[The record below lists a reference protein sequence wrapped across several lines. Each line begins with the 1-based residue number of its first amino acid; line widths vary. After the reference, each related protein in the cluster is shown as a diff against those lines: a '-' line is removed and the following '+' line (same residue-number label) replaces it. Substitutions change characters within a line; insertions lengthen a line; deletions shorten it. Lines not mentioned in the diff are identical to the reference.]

1 MKIRHFVLAALCATQ
16 ALVAATVQI
25 HFDELGTGTLINAN
39 NLHTS
44 GVLFGFS
51 GGSAVYNG
59 SVGTSGSAA
68 LVSDPLLLG
77 DTSGTLTL
85 TFDFPTDFL
94 QFDIAMASGSFI
106 QNAYTVAIPGT
117 APLSGDTAPILIISA
132 GSFFYSGTPFSQ
144 AVLSFS
150 NAAPQFGLDNLT
162 FDPPV
167 AAPEPGTVLLMGTAF
182 FGWAAFVTKRRSHR
196 A

>member
-1 MKIRHFVLAALCATQ
+1 MKIGHFVLAALCATQ

-25 HFDELGTGTLINAN
+25 HFDELGTGALIDVN

-68 LVSDPLLLG
+68 LVSDPLLMG
-77 DTSGTLTL
+77 DTSGVLTL
-85 TFDFPTDFL
+85 TFDAPTNFL
-94 QFDIAMASGSFI
+94 QFDIAMASGNFI
-106 QNAYTVAIPGT
+106 QDAYTVTIPGT
-117 APLSGDTAPILIISA
+117 GPISGDTAPILVISE

-144 AVLSFS
+144 AVISFS

-162 FDPPV
+162 FDPPA
-167 AAPEPGTVLLMGTAF
+167 AAPEPGTVLSMGTAL
-182 FGWAAFVTKRRSHR
+182 FGLAAFVTRRRSPR

>member
-1 MKIRHFVLAALCATQ
+1 MKIRHFVLAGFCATQ
-16 ALVAATVQI
+16 AMVAATVQI
-25 HFDELGTGTLINAN
+25 HFDELGTSPAINLN

-44 GVLFGFS
+44 GVLFNFS

-59 SVGTSGSAA
+59 SVGTSGAA
-68 LVSDPLLLG
+68 TLVSDPLLVG
-77 DTSGTLTL
+77 DTSGALTL

-94 QFDIAMASGSFI
+94 QFDIAMASGNFI
-106 QNAYTVAIPGT
+106 QNAYTVTIPGT
-117 APLSGDTAPILIISA
+117 APISGDTTPILIISE

-144 AVLSFS
+144 AVITFS

-162 FDPPV
+162 FDPPA
-167 AAPEPGTVLLMGTAF
+167 AAPEPGTLLFMGTAL
-182 FGWAAFVTKRRSHR
+182 FGLAAFLRRSPR

>member
-44 GVLFGFS
+44 GVLFDFS

-59 SVGTSGSAA
+59 SVGTSTSAA
-68 LVSDPLLLG
+68 LVSDPLLMG

-94 QFDIAMASGSFI
+94 QFDIAMASGNAI
-106 QNAYTVAIPGT
+106 TNAYTVAIPGI
-117 APLSGDTAPILIISA
+117 APLSGNTAPIVVLSE

-144 AVLSFS
+144 AVISFS
-150 NAAPQFGLDNLT
+150 NLAPQFGLDNLT
-162 FDPPV
+162 FDPPG
-167 AAPEPGTVLLMGTAF
+167 AAPEPGTLLLMGTAL
-182 FGWAAFVTKRRSHR
+182 FGLAAFVTKRG
-196 A
+196 